1 MEDDEMIIF
10 DPLGELLKIAEEI
23 NEALKDN
30 ERRINHELQSSRYI
44 CR

>member
-30 ERRINHELQSSRYI
+30 ERRIST
-44 CR
+44 

>member
-23 NEALKDN
+23 NEAVN
-30 ERRINHELQSSRYI
+30 EQSRKENEP
-44 CR
+44 

>member
-30 ERRINHELQSSRYI
+30 ERRMNP
-44 CR
+44 

>member
-30 ERRINHELQSSRYI
+30 ERRMNL
-44 CR
+44 